1 MMKTIKILC
10 LALLL
15 ALSPLSLEAKI
26 YEDIYVAQ
34 KQALKEAKLM
44 VFFVVSNRC
53 QYCHKLLNDVM
64 NNAGLTKYLDDNFIV
79 SIADLENGGVI
90 PKDLI
95 FKGVTPTTYILTPTG
110 IVIGTPIEGA
120 IESNML
126 FTLLKGLEEYKKER
140 LGF

>member
-1 MMKTIKILC
+1 MKTLKILC

-15 ALSPLSLEAKI
+15 ALSPLTLEAKI
-26 YEDIYVAQ
+26 YDDIYTAQ

-44 VFFVVSNRC
+44 VFFVVSNQC
-53 QYCHKLLNDVM
+53 QHCHKLLNDVM
-64 NNAGLTKYLDDNFIV
+64 NNTALMKYLEDNFIV

-120 IESNML
+120 IESDML
-126 FTLLKGLEEYKKER
+126 FTLLKGLEEYKKGQ

>member
-1 MMKTIKILC
+1 
-10 LALLL
+10 
-15 ALSPLSLEAKI
+15 
-26 YEDIYVAQ
+26 
-34 KQALKEAKLM
+34 M

-64 NNAGLTKYLDDNFIV
+64 NNAGLMKYLDDNFIV

-120 IESNML
+120 IESDML